1 MIFIPWNEYLCATSI
16 NTKHLWEYWAR
27 NIMWKPT
34 FVIKRIS
41 PYNQEDVD
49 KLDQELK
56 KCMGK
61 YQPASNL
68 GAIIVL
74 ENPKDA
80 MMLKLKFS

>member
-16 NTKHLWEYWAR
+16 IDKQLWIGWAR

-41 PYNQEDVD
+41 PYNWDDVQR
-49 KLDQELK
+49 LDFALE
-56 KCMGK
+56 KCIGR
-61 YQPASNL
+61 YYSNQD
-68 GAIIVL
+68 IVIVL
-74 ENPKDA
+74 ENPQDA